1 MKASKPLV
9 VFAIILV
16 MATILQTMPMS
27 AFASLAEELNQPVDA
42 TEFVSDN
49 DEKPAEDAYILFEDE
64 NKRELSSKQFRMS
77 DGSFMAVSYPEQAH
91 FIDSDG
97 KYSDIDNRLVYSEA
111 KEDKDF
117 SGYSNRSNSFDI
129 KFNETLF
136 AESGTVYRLT

>member
-1 MKASKPLV
+1 MKFPKILKIFSLV
-9 VFAIILV
+9 LTFALL
-16 MATILQTMPMS
+16 LQVMPMS

-77 DGSFMAVSYPEQAH
+77 DGSFMAVSYPEQVH
-91 FIDSDG
+91 FIDNGG
-97 KYSDIDNRLVYSEA
+97 KYADIDNRLIYSEA
-111 KEDKDF
+111 KEENDF
-117 SGYSNRSNSFDI
+117 LGYSNKANSFDI

-136 AESGTVYRLT
+136 AKDAVI